1 MRIAFLLAL
10 QVLTFGALLAQHGG
24 MAFSESA
31 SWKEILAEA
40 KASNRVIFMDAYTTW
55 CGPCKM
61 MAKNVFTDETV
72 GDFYNANFVN
82 VKMDMEAGEG
92 VALASEYS
100 VRAYPTLLFIDGDGA
115 IVHRAVGYHEA
126 AAFVELGKKALDPST
141 RISGLKARYA
151 SGDRSPEFLKT
162 YTESLY
168 GAMDNSY
175 GDAAKAYLATQ
186 TDLNTPENL
195 QFIFQFTDSADSE
208 MFGHIIK
215 NKAAFEQHFGKEMVM
230 GKVEQLIAQKV
241 MSGKGA
247 PDLEKVEALYARAY
261 PEDADQMSARF
272 RMNYYQMTGNK
283 DDFAKAAVAY
293 FDKYP
298 SKNMMELNN
307 AAWTFYEAVD
317 DKALLK
323 KAIGW
328 AKESVKLDPQYFNS
342 DTLAALY
349 YKAGDK
355 KKAKKAALAA
365 IEIAK
370 KNGEDYSGTEQ
381 FLK

>member
-126 AAFVELGKKALDPST
+126 AAFVELGKKST
-141 RISGLKARYA
+141 RSFHAHFGPEGALCLWRPQPRIS
-151 SGDRSPEFLKT
+151 
-162 YTESLY
+162 
-168 GAMDNSY
+168 
-175 GDAAKAYLATQ
+175 
-186 TDLNTPENL
+186 ENL
-195 QFIFQFTDSADSE
+195 
-208 MFGHIIK
+208 HR
-215 NKAAFEQHFGKEMVM
+215 
-230 GKVEQLIAQKV
+230 IA
-241 MSGKGA
+241 
-247 PDLEKVEALYARAY
+247 LWR
-261 PEDADQMSARF
+261 
-272 RMNYYQMTGNK
+272 
-283 DDFAKAAVAY
+283 
-293 FDKYP
+293 
-298 SKNMMELNN
+298 
-307 AAWTFYEAVD
+307 
-317 DKALLK
+317 
-323 KAIGW
+323 
-328 AKESVKLDPQYFNS
+328 
-342 DTLAALY
+342 
-349 YKAGDK
+349 
-355 KKAKKAALAA
+355 
-365 IEIAK
+365 
-370 KNGEDYSGTEQ
+370 NG
-381 FLK
+381 